1 MSEQAAADPA
11 SGAGASA
18 GTSTAASGRRRS
30 VPLLYSDPETIDCHR
45 VRILLAEKGIVHE
58 TVDVTGGAV
67 PGSLL
72 AFDPAGTL
80 PAMVDRELPL
90 YEVGVITDYLDE
102 RYPHPPMLPVDPV
115 SRARTRLTLHRIRA
129 EWQALL
135 PERGAPD
142 TRQAA
147 RLRTALVESSTLFD
161 AMPFFM
167 SDSYSV
173 LDAAL
178 LPVLWRASR
187 YGIVTTAV
195 APRVMVYAERM
206 FARPAF
212 RTSLSVRERDMGEGG
227 IRNMD
232 RRD

>member
-1 MSEQAAADPA
+1 MTDLGP
-11 SGAGASA
+11 GAGASA
-18 GTSTAASGRRRS
+18 GTPAAASGRRRS
-30 VPLLYSDPETIDCHR
+30 APLLYSDPETVDCHR

-72 AFDPAGTL
+72 AFDPTGTL
-80 PAMVDRELPL
+80 PALIDRELPL

-135 PERGAPD
+135 PERGVPD
-142 TRQAA
+142 ARQAE
-147 RLRTALVESSTLFD
+147 RLRAALVESSALFD
-161 AMPFFM
+161 AMPFFL

-187 YGIVTTAV
+187 YGIVTAAV
-195 APRVMVYAERM
+195 APRIMVYAERM
-206 FARPAF
+206 FVRPAF
-212 RTSLSVRERDMGEGG
+212 RTSLSVLERDMGGG
-227 IRNMD
+227 AVRNMD